1 MKRKFKF
8 SLMLVCVALLALT
21 GCTNSLVKVVTEST
35 DNEGI
40 TVKKVE
46 DGYAYLEMDV
56 HSTVMKQ
63 LENRSILPEVG
74 TLYYTVV
81 GIYTQTVPNAEDQV
95 CIDNIA
101 TFTSAADYS
110 LAFTDSTTGIA
121 RLKMRVGGFWGIS
134 VIGTTVDYSTTTD
147 YYTSNSTYW
156 TDADAAHTYSD
167 RQAVTLAIAGKAVNA
182 YKCFYIDSSGNIMD
196 GNNTSNNAETTF
208 TVSTSTNG
216 TGSISLPILCEAGTD
231 SKTIA
236 SYCMVF
242 SAISIASGETAP
254 SNITGT
260 VTEGTEFTI
269 ELDSVPAGT
278 YNVQIFFYS
287 KDVAS
292 QSTSTEVYTHTET
305 LTVWA
310 GQTSKWVN
318 STSSG
323 TVYTY
328 NSTNNYY
335 YLDVTTSMRTGIRSV
350 FYIAGTNSG
359 ILSKTTTE
367 NGSIFYPFDSLK
379 DAYDAITAVEYE
391 NIDYLIVVDGVLFDA
406 TNDDLTYALANTRC
420 CTTTILG
427 LGSAITDSFLA
438 LTKTGNS
445 KLTLKN
451 ITVTGDVSVK
461 ADLLY
466 LDNAIL
472 SGDTSLYTDS
482 TNTDFDVAKYPIYVS
497 GEDTVSTATI
507 SWNGATPSYN
517 SILVKHIADA
527 NATDNGR
534 LTSSHESQFTLSSS
548 YSQYLTT
555 YNRGLDSLSTAN
567 SYGDIILK
575 RVTSITI
582 TDGSATTFVLSSSS
596 SVSTLDVTVSQVTTD
611 LTFTSTI
618 QDGDG
623 NTTSETISGIDAKV
637 YSGSADVT
645 SRFTIAAGPNYRSIT
660 LKPTSEFVNLVAAQ
674 QDTEYYTV
682 TVVWTYNDREYSA
695 TYTFSVTPSVTP

>member
-1 MKRKFKF
+1 
-8 SLMLVCVALLALT
+8 
-21 GCTNSLVKVVTEST
+21 
-35 DNEGI
+35 
-40 TVKKVE
+40 
-46 DGYAYLEMDV
+46 
-56 HSTVMKQ
+56 
-63 LENRSILPEVG
+63 
-74 TLYYTVV
+74 
-81 GIYTQTVPNAEDQV
+81 
-95 CIDNIA
+95 
-101 TFTSAADYS
+101 
-110 LAFTDSTTGIA
+110 
-121 RLKMRVGGFWGIS
+121 
-134 VIGTTVDYSTTTD
+134 
-147 YYTSNSTYW
+147 
-156 TDADAAHTYSD
+156 
-167 RQAVTLAIAGKAVNA
+167 
-182 YKCFYIDSSGNIMD
+182 MD
-196 GNNTSNNAETTF
+196 GNNISNAAETTF

-242 SAISIASGETAP
+242 SAISIASGQTAP

-278 YNVQIFFYS
+278 YDVQIFFYS

-328 NSTNNYY
+328 DSTNDYY

-350 FYIAGTNSG
+350 FYIAGTDPG
-359 ILSKTTTE
+359 ILSTTTSE

-391 NIDYLIVVDGVLFDA
+391 NIDYLIVVDGVLSDA
-406 TNDDLTYALANTRC
+406 TNDDLTYALANTRG

-427 LGSAITDSFLA
+427 LGSATTDSFLA

-451 ITVTGDVSVK
+451 ITVK

-482 TNTDFDVAKYPIYVS
+482 TNTDFDCAKYPIYVS

-507 SWNGATPSYN
+507 SWNGAIPSYN
-517 SILVKHIADA
+517 SILVKHIEDDT
-527 NATDNGR
+527 ATNNGR
-534 LTSSHESQFTLSSS
+534 LTSSHESLFTLSSS
-548 YSQYLTT
+548 YAQYITT
-555 YNRGLDSLSTAN
+555 YNRGLDSLSTAD

-575 RVTSITI
+575 RVTSVTI
-582 TDGSATTFVLSSSS
+582 TDGSATTFVLST
-596 SVSTLDVTVSQVTTD
+596 VGNLDVPVSQVTTS
-611 LTFTSTI
+611 LVFTSSI

-623 NTTSETISGIDAKV
+623 NPTSETISGIDAKV
-637 YSGSADVT
+637 YSGSANVT
-645 SRFTIAAGPNYRSIT
+645 SSFTITPGPNNRSIT
-660 LKPTSEFVNLVAAQ
+660 VVPTSTFVALVAAQ
-674 QDTEYYTV
+674 QGTEYYTV

-695 TYTFSVTPSVTP
+695 TYTFSVTP